1 MIITGDLRRCCH
13 RCATLEGKP
22 DVGNQIDQGRRR
34 VLDPAERARAVRFT
48 RFGASGTISDYG
60 NVAREPV

>member
-22 DVGNQIDQGRRR
+22 GVGNQSTKDAVASSI
-34 VLDPAERARAVRFT
+34 LPSARAVRFT
-48 RFGASGTISDYG
+48 RFSASGTISDYR